1 MKFVWSLIKLRAN
14 AGGGAVVKSVKDNKV
29 YQKDKPIMLEGRG
42 RGREGESAGG
52 SNFKSIVDL
61 FAMRAK

>member
-1 MKFVWSLIKLRAN
+1 MQA
-14 AGGGAVVKSVKDNKV
+14 GAVTKSVKDNKV
-29 YQKDKPIMLEGRG
+29 YQKDKPIMLERG
-42 RGREGESAGG
+42 EGESAGG

>member
-1 MKFVWSLIKLRAN
+1 MSA
-14 AGGGAVVKSVKDNKV
+14 GGAVTKSVKDNKV
-29 YQKDKPIMLEGRG
+29 YRKDKPIISGW
-42 RGREGESAGG
+42 GEQGGIPAEG

>member
-1 MKFVWSLIKLRAN
+1 MSA
-14 AGGGAVVKSVKDNKV
+14 GGAVDKSVKDNKV
-29 YQKDKPIMLEGRG
+29 YRKDKPIMSEGR
-42 RGREGESAGG
+42 GESAGG